1 MCPTHADTVWYT
13 VVTESYGA
21 ALLHLT
27 ANFIKGLCFIYLT
40 HKHTQF
46 SVSVPHGT
54 YCQVVMCDCGDLGS
68 VKSIE
73 TIILCAILCW
83 NAPLFTVVSSSS
95 LFCHCINWVSMAL
108 KYIQIADDYQQL

>member
-21 ALLHLT
+21 ALLYLT
-27 ANFIKGLCFIYLT
+27 ANCIKGLCLIYLT

-54 YCQVVMCDCGDLGS
+54 YCQWIMFDSCEMG
-68 VKSIE
+68 
-73 TIILCAILCW
+73 
-83 NAPLFTVVSSSS
+83 
-95 LFCHCINWVSMAL
+95 
-108 KYIQIADDYQQL
+108 